1 MGNCPVRQG
10 AISLAAKGGSRCHTG
25 QMAPQAK
32 DMLDAFRDNLA
43 DELKAKNLDMQTAS
57 TEAKLGKTFARDVI
71 KRGRDPQLS
80 FIAKLARAHGLSMD
94 RLLELPRTAISDL
107 AQKKPILVR
116 GEVGAGLWHEQ
127 EANDFEAEPS
137 PFPPDPL
144 YPAES
149 QYDLIVRGN
158 SINRFARD
166 GERLRVVDLAR
177 ANIDYSN
184 DDLVVVQKKRDGGHL
199 IETTAKRIRIRGPII
214 ELWPDSDDPRW
225 QQPER
230 IDTRQQKD
238 GEGAIIALVLYSY
251 NPARRGRR

>member
-10 AISLAAKGGSRCHTG
+10 AISLAVKGRHLGHTG
-25 QMAPQAK
+25 HMAPRAK
-32 DMLDAFRDNLA
+32 DMLDAFRNNLA
-43 DELKAKNLDMQTAS
+43 DELKARNLDLQTAS

-71 KRGRDPQLS
+71 KRGRNPQLS

-94 RLLELPRTAISDL
+94 RLLDLPQNAKSDA
-107 AQKKPILVR
+107 AQKAVLVR

-177 ANIDYSN
+177 ASIDYSN
-184 DDLVVVQKKRDGGHL
+184 DDLVIVQKKRDGGHL
-199 IETTAKRIRIRGPII
+199 IETTAKRIRVRGPII

-238 GEGAIIALVLYSY
+238 GEGRIIALVLYSY